1 MQLIPPCSVKNS
13 LTRTQ
18 SGVGLWENADGDL
31 FVASLLWH
39 SATINRIALP
49 GLWIWSMSLSL
60 CPLLSGISEQ
70 THGRGLGRSEV
81 AQECQ
86 GHKM

>member
-13 LTRTQ
+13 LT
-18 SGVGLWENADGDL
+18 GVLSCVALWENADGDL
-31 FVASLLWH
+31 SVASPLWH
-39 SATINRIALP
+39 WATINRIALP

-70 THGRGLGRSEV
+70 TNGRGLGRSEV
-81 AQECQ
+81 ARECQ